1 MISLKLWTNI
11 LDQVFTNLCGYLKTE
26 NELRNL
32 VVIEKQESNVDLRIQ
47 FSVDG
52 FRLIVSGFRL
62 TVDF

>member
-1 MISLKLWTNI
+1 MSVAIHAGL
-11 LDQVFTNLCGYLKTE
+11 QAGYLKTE

-32 VVIEKQESNVDLRIQ
+32 VVIEKQESNVDLRIR

-62 TVDF
+62 LV